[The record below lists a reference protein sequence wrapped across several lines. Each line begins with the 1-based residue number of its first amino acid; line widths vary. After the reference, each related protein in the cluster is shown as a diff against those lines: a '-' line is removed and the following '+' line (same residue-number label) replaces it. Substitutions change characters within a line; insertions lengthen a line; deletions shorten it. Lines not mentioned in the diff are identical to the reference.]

1 MTGDWLR
8 DTRTS
13 YDTVAES
20 YADLLR
26 DSLDAE
32 PFLRAALRLFAESV
46 RAGGGGPV
54 ADAGCG
60 PGYVTAHL
68 HALGLDVFGIDLSA
82 GMIGVARRDHPG
94 LRFALGS
101 MTRLGLADEALGGLL
116 SFWSLVHI
124 PDDAIPGVLAEF
136 RRVLRPGAPLL
147 VGWHLGDRSRL
158 KTQGYGG
165 HPMNVYVHRRPA
177 ERMAGWLVDAG
188 FLVTAQLLVDL
199 DTENPGAMLFAR
211 RDAPAAVNDAQRR
224 AN

>member
-1 MTGDWLR
+1 MTVDWQR
-8 DTRTS
+8 DTRIS

-26 DSLDAE
+26 DSLDSE
-32 PFLRAALRLFAESV
+32 PFLRAALRLFADSV
-46 RAGGGGPV
+46 REGGGGPV
-54 ADAGCG
+54 ADMGCG
-60 PGYVTAHL
+60 PGHVTAHL
-68 HALGLDVFGIDLSA
+68 HALDLDVFGIDLSP

-101 MTRLGLADEALGGLL
+101 MTRLGLADASLGGVLA
-116 SFWSLVHI
+116 FWSLVHI

-177 ERMAGWLVDAG
+177 ERMAGWLEDAG
-188 FLVTAQLLVDL
+188 FVVTAQLLVDL
-199 DTENPGAMLFAR
+199 DAENPGAMLFAR
-211 RDAPAAVNDAQRR
+211 RGDVTDAQRR